1 VASRLSQ
8 TFNYCSNYVSAPP
21 DLCSGRKLRQPLS
34 KWRSEARAHLQA
46 LPAKIYFYL
55 TRAAVGEHAS
65 VHPVFPALFAFFC
78 GNSSGFYS
86 LSDPKL
92 PA

>member
-1 VASRLSQ
+1 VSSRLSQ

-34 KWRSEARAHLQA
+34 KWRSEARARFQ
-46 LPAKIYFYL
+46 AKIYFYL
-55 TRAAVGEHAS
+55 TGAAVGNPAP

-78 GNSSGFYS
+78 GDSSGVYS
-86 LSDPKL
+86 LNGPEL